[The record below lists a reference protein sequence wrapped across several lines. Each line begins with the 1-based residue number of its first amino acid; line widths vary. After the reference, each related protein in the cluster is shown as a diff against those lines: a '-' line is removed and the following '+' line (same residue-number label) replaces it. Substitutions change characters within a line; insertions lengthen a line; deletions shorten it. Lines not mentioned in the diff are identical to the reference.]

1 MVPLDNSTCRL
12 LSLDL
17 DTRGVCAEKMGW
29 SLLSNDTHNVPISE
43 DPDRLSIDERDVM
56 DVDAL
61 AYSFSVPSGLCSLT
75 MSKVDTIVKG
85 CDVPLD
91 FRTLTL
97 DV

>member
-1 MVPLDNSTCRL
+1 MGWFL
-12 LSLDL
+12 LS
-17 DTRGVCAEKMGW
+17 T
-29 SLLSNDTHNVPISE
+29 DTHNVPISE

-61 AYSFSVPSGLCSLT
+61 AYSFSVRSGLCSLT
-75 MSKVDTIVKG
+75 MSKVDTTANG
-85 CDVPLD
+85 CCVPFD